1 MRALNFLLRSLV
13 ALLGVPLIF
22 FLTRIG
28 TWPLALFLSLCSWLG
43 ASELYLMARSRQ
55 LDVLDRAGVLLSAA
69 LPLAFW
75 FLISGPDT
83 VAGTVVLA
91 GPCVLL
97 LLAGLALRR
106 GVENSLVRVSVS
118 VFGAL
123 YTGGLFSLQ
132 LLLRH
137 PGDGAENLGFL
148 WLFLTYLL
156 TWSVDVGSYL
166 AGRAFG
172 RHKLAPAIS
181 PGKTVEGAVGGVVA
195 SAGMALGAGTYVMGL
210 FGAGHALALGL
221 LFAVVAPLGD
231 LVESAFKRDC
241 GVKDSSNLIPGHG
254 GVLDRFDSL
263 LFTVPLALVYRVMFF

>member
-1 MRALNFLLRSLV
+1 MNFLLRSLV
-13 ALLGVPLIF
+13 ALVGVPLVY
-22 FLTRIG
+22 FLTRFG
-28 TWPLALFLSLCSWLG
+28 SWPLALFLSLCSWLG
-43 ASELYLMARSRQ
+43 ASEFYFMARSKQ
-55 LDVLDRAGVLLSAA
+55 LDALDRAGVLLAAA
-69 LPLAFW
+69 LPLALW
-75 FLISGPDT
+75 LLLSGPLPA
-83 VAGTVVLA
+83 AGTVVLA
-91 GPCVLL
+91 APCVLL
-97 LLAGLALRR
+97 LLAGLALRL
-106 GVENSLVRVSVS
+106 GVEGSLVRVSLS

-137 PGDGAENLGFL
+137 TSDAADGLGFR
-148 WLFLTYLL
+148 WLFLAYLL

-181 PGKTVEGAVGGVVA
+181 PGKTVEGAVGGIIA
-195 SAGMALGAGTYVMGL
+195 SAGMALGAGAHVMGL

-263 LFTVPLALVYRVMFF
+263 LFTVPLALVYRALFF